1 MILRVLFFYV
11 FFCCSFSNLRAQLVT
26 LEKREWAKTIYKE
39 VITNGD
45 SAKFAYEKLIKK
57 RNQIS
62 DYYRQLES
70 SFKKNTFETSIE
82 FEIRK
87 DEALK
92 NKKYELNE
100 KLSSINEQLSFFNN
114 SAYLLRSNRFRI
126 SLSEKDYNADLSI
139 WKMKITDVFLNATSY
154 AQISINPSYA
164 KALWKLKDKITLN
177 QVSEFNNPQKI
188 LVYIDFPQSLFF
200 DRLFFQLNI
209 LKYTVNKSVRFNK
222 YTNRFNKIDTAPKA
236 VIGKYKGG
244 NGKGGNSKDSFIKQN
259 RKPLSYSSSNSSSN
273 PVKVVTPKAV
283 IGKYKGGN
291 GKGGNNQDSFNRD
304 SNQLSDSSSNSE
316 DISDL
321 PDGLIYIDEKNLN
334 NQDSDNGINN
344 QGIAGGKGD
353 QGVANGKARGKS
365 YSEVGAFV
373 TKGHRKIVKV
383 YSFNWDVEAATI
395 YAEIEV
401 SPSGAGKFIQI
412 AKGSS
417 SNDAKYKSAI
427 REYLNKIRF
436 NVADHISVVTVK
448 FKFEVQ

>member
-177 QVSEFNNPQKI
+177 QVAEFNNPQKI

-222 YTNRFNKIDTAPKA
+222 YTIRFNKIDTALSKNNIKPHGIQKNPSQDSWRTSAKA
-236 VIGKYKGG
+236 VMGKY
-244 NGKGGNSKDSFIKQN
+244 
-259 RKPLSYSSSNSSSN
+259 
-273 PVKVVTPKAV
+273 
-283 IGKYKGGN
+283 
-291 GKGGNNQDSFNRD
+291 KGGNNQDSFNVDR
-304 SNQLSDSSSNSE
+304 NQLSDSSSNSE

-334 NQDSDNGINN
+334 NQDSYNGINN

-353 QGVANGKARGKS
+353 QSVANGKLAGKS
-365 YSEVGAFV
+365 YTGKGGPFV
-373 TKGHRKIVKV
+373 TKGDRKIVKV
-383 YSFNWDVEAATI
+383 YSFNGDVEAATI

-417 SNDAKYKSAI
+417 SNDAKIKSAI
-427 REYLNKIRF
+427 REYLNKISF
-436 NVADHISVVTVK
+436 NVADHSSVVTVK